1 MNAVLD
7 VETVYR
13 QLVIQEMQ
21 ALVDTRK
28 PLRLQFEPSSDI
40 YFQVTTIAKQ
50 SGITPKEV
58 VKLSVKTMFMA
69 LLEEANVRAS
79 TGG

>member
-7 VETVYR
+7 VETLYR

-21 ALVDTRK
+21 ALVEIRK

-40 YFQVTTIAKQ
+40 YFQVTTIAQQ

-58 VKLSVKTMFMA
+58 IKLSVKTMFMA

-79 TGG
+79 TCG